1 LSTSAAAVD
10 APLGRPP
17 RADAV
22 RNRERV
28 LAAAR
33 ELFARD
39 GRQVQ
44 MEGVAR
50 HAGVGVGT
58 VYRHFPTKEALVDAV
73 ATRRWDE
80 ILAYMKAVSASV
92 SDPAEAVA
100 QILRHAGEVQERDLL
115 FCDCVE
121 DMTGDNGHSGE
132 AFERVDALMGEL
144 VTRGREA
151 GTLRADLT
159 NERMGGVFCGLAA
172 VVRSGQDWRPYV
184 EIVIDGLRAR

>member
-1 LSTSAAAVD
+1 LSTPDAAVA

-28 LAAAR
+28 LTAAR

-73 ATRRWDE
+73 ATRRWEE
-80 ILAYMKAVSASV
+80 ILAYMESECAPLP
-92 SDPAEAVA
+92 DPGEAVA
-100 QILRHAGEVQERDLL
+100 RVLRHAGEVQERDLA

-121 DMTGDNGHSGE
+121 EMTGGNGHAGE
-132 AFERVDALMGEL
+132 AFARVDALMGEL

-151 GTLRADLT
+151 GVLRADLT

>member
-1 LSTSAAAVD
+1 LSTSDVAV

-28 LAAAR
+28 LTAAR

-44 MEGVAR
+44 MDGVAR
-50 HAGVGVGT
+50 RAGVGVGT

-73 ATRRWDE
+73 ATRRWEE
-80 ILAYMKAVSASV
+80 ILAHMQAVCASG
-92 SDPAEAVA
+92 SDPGEAVA
-100 QILRHAGEVQERDLL
+100 QIVRHAGEIQERDLM

-121 DMTGDNGHSGE
+121 DMTADNGHSAE
-132 AFERVDALMGEL
+132 AFERVHTLMGEI
-144 VTRGREA
+144 VARGREA
-151 GTLRADLT
+151 GVLRADLT
-159 NERMGGVFCGLAA
+159 NERMSGVFCGLAA